1 MTRSP
6 WTRRRAAAIALGG
19 VTGASVRWAV
29 LVTFE
34 PAGRFPWAVLVI
46 NVVGSVLLG
55 ILLAEEWAHPPARVL
70 LHDGG
75 AIGFCGGLTTF
86 STFTLEVVNLTRAGD
101 TGTAVVYGVASV
113 VLSIAGVL
121 AGAAALRRV
130 RAIAL
135 PLEEEP

>member
-1 MTRSP
+1 MRAP
-6 WTRRRAAAIALGG
+6 WDRRRAAAVAVGGIA
-19 VTGASVRWAV
+19 GAAARWAV

-34 PAGRFPWAVLVI
+34 TSGRMPWSVLAV

-55 ILLAEEWAHPPARVL
+55 VLLAEEATHPTARVL

-86 STFTLEVVNLTRAGD
+86 STFALEIVNLVRDEHLGL
-101 TGTAVVYGVASV
+101 AVIYAAMSI
-113 VLSIAGVL
+113 VLSVAGVL
-121 AGAAALRRV
+121 AGAAGLRRV
-130 RAIAL
+130 RAISL

>member
-1 MTRSP
+1 MRAH
-6 WTRRRAAAIALGG
+6 WDRRRAVAVAVGGIAGAAG
-19 VTGASVRWAV
+19 RWAV

-34 PAGRFPWAVLVI
+34 PSGRLPWAVLAI

-55 ILLAEEWAHPPARVL
+55 VLLAEEWRHPTARVA

-86 STFTLEVVNLTRAGD
+86 STFTLEIVNLARDGHV
-101 TGTAVVYGVASV
+101 GLAVTYGVLSV
-113 VLSIAGVL
+113 GLSIAGVL